1 MTSYTQFTKWTSI
14 KCAMLAIAEYLIQ
27 QTNTRRNTMKKSTI
41 DGYKFRTELA
51 KLIPNYGIDVDNDGQ
66 IIIYTNLKETK
77 NGNYKEMK

>member
-1 MTSYTQFTKWTSI
+1 
-14 KCAMLAIAEYLIQ
+14 
-27 QTNTRRNTMKKSTI
+27 MKKSTM

-51 KLIPNYGIDVDNDGQ
+51 KLIPNYGIGVDNDGQ